1 MFVSDNVCL
10 FCAPASPRGRG
21 QRSGAVGE
29 EEGEPQ
35 AAGGAEDSDQT
46 VRGGE
51 TPQGDGAPPT
61 GKYCGNKSLMSSRG
75 QKCLSPPPPLN
86 CW

>member
-1 MFVSDNVCL
+1 MSLL
-10 FCAPASPRGRG
+10 FCAPASPRGRR

-35 AAGGAEDSDQT
+35 TAGGAEDSDQT

-51 TPQGDGAPPT
+51 TPQRDGARQVNT
-61 GKYCGNKSLMSSRG
+61 VGTRV
-75 QKCLSPPPPLN
+75 
-86 CW
+86 